1 MILSKIKRAAGKL
14 EKRPAEAPK
23 TSMDMVFTLA
33 EAMRFGYAETL
44 GKWNLLDL
52 PRAILYSIMEKG
64 KKTVVIECKERDD
77 CVQLTD
83 PEILKELY
91 ELKKCLT
98 RTMLFSKK
106 RFRAFLFA
114 AGYVKGDVLLRK
126 RKARILKPA
135 FTVIRDKESKCLF
148 VFIRGTRS
156 IKDTLTDAI
165 GAPVSFNHFICS
177 DGELKKNNVI
187 SGHGHRGMVA
197 AAGWIKKHCTPK
209 LLDEL
214 RQYPDFQIKI
224 VGHSLGG
231 GTAALL
237 TYMLREIKQFS
248 SCTCVT
254 FGPAACMSLDL
265 AEFGK
270 SFVTSIINGYDMVPT
285 LSACSVHDFIS
296 EGLIKRKKFINSA
309 FSAIGSRIPFASG
322 AKAIADRA
330 VSRGT
335 EVVMKSKQRTRS
347 LITWPRRE
355 NAAALSSSK
364 SADLAEA
371 SQSSD
376 TSYEVTEELIIS
388 EFTSDEDDGSKSS
401 SEGSDNDDMDEEEE
415 QIISATHNIAN
426 DELNQYLKEIQLE
439 AQDDYPNTNGAKEKE
454 AATKEGATEA
464 EMNDEVVHIEEREGS
479 TAATSDKL
487 VRHHLYPPGRILH
500 IVPVLSH
507 ENSKSN
513 HNDDG
518 DEKHVVLYETGR
530 EVYGKLRLS
539 RRMLFDHMTGKYLK
553 VLQQLINQLE
563 KEKSH
568 YGA

>member
-1 MILSKIKRAAGKL
+1 MVLSKIKRAVGGKL

-23 TSMDMVFTLA
+23 TYMDMVFTLA

-52 PRAILYSIMEKG
+52 PRAILYSIMEK
-64 KKTVVIECKERDD
+64 
-77 CVQLTD
+77 
-83 PEILKELY
+83 
-91 ELKKCLT
+91 
-98 RTMLFSKK
+98 
-106 RFRAFLFA
+106 
-114 AGYVKGDVLLRK
+114 
-126 RKARILKPA
+126 ILKPA
-135 FTVIRDKESKCLF
+135 FTVIRDKEAKCLF

-231 GTAALL
+231 
-237 TYMLREIKQFS
+237 
-248 SCTCVT
+248 
-254 FGPAACMSLDL
+254 AACMSLDL

-270 SFVTSIINGYDMVPT
+270 PFVTSIINGYDMVPT

-364 SADLAEA
+364 SEDLTEA

-439 AQDDYPNTNGAKEKE
+439 AQDDYPNINGAKEKE
-454 AATKEGATEA
+454 AATKEDTTEA
-464 EMNDEVVHIEEREGS
+464 EMIDEVVHIEESGGS
-479 TAATSDKL
+479 TVTTSDKP

-539 RRMLFDHMTGKYLK
+539 RGMLFDHMTGKYLK
-553 VLQQLINQLE
+553 DDDEDVSSVDDNSFIDDKPAYHGSDEPRSVDNPQE
-563 KEKSH
+563 EEDKEDEEIKIF
-568 YGA
+568 AR

>member
-1 MILSKIKRAAGKL
+1 MILSRAVKKAAGKL

-23 TSMDMVFTLA
+23 TFMDMVLTLA

-44 GKWNLLDL
+44 GKWDLLDM
-52 PRAILYSIMEKG
+52 PRAIVYAIMEKG
-64 KKTVVIECKERDD
+64 KKTVAIECKERDD

-83 PEILKELY
+83 PELLKELY

-98 RTMLFSKK
+98 RTMLFSNK

-114 AGYVKGDVLLRK
+114 AGFVKEDVLLRK
-126 RKARILKPA
+126 RRARILKPA

-148 VFIRGTRS
+148 VFIRGTRDVE
-156 IKDTLTDAI
+156 DTLTDVI

-177 DGELKKNNVI
+177 DGELKRKNVI

-214 RQYPDFQIKI
+214 HQYPDFQVKI

-270 SFVTSIINGYDMVPT
+270 PFVTSIINGYDMVPT
-285 LSACSVHDFIS
+285 LSASSVHDFVS
-296 EGLIKRKKFINSA
+296 EGLIKRKKFINST

-335 EVVMKSKQRTRS
+335 EVVMNSKQRTRS

-355 NAAALSSSK
+355 NTAALSSSK
-364 SADLAEA
+364 SENLAEA
-371 SQSSD
+371 SQSLD
-376 TSYEVTEELIIS
+376 TTYEVTEELIIS

-401 SEGSDNDDMDEEEE
+401 SEGSDNDDVDEEEA
-415 QIISATHNIAN
+415 QIISATHNIDN
-426 DELNQYLKEIQLE
+426 DELNQYLKELQLE
-439 AQDDYPNTNGAKEKE
+439 AQDDYPNTDGAEEKE
-454 AATKEGATEA
+454 AATKKTTKEA
-464 EMNDEVVHIEEREGS
+464 EMNEEVVHVEKRAGS
-479 TAATSDKL
+479 TVETSDKP
-487 VRHHLYPPGRILH
+487 VRHPLYPPGRIWH
-500 IVPVLSH
+500 IVPALSTG
-507 ENSKSN
+507 NSKSN

-518 DEKHVVLYETGR
+518 DDKHVLYETGR
-530 EVYGKLRLS
+530 GLYGKLRLS
-539 RRMLFDHMTGKYLK
+539 RGMLFDHMTGKYLK

-568 YGA
+568 YGV